1 MLKLWQ
7 NILHLGISPSLYYSR
22 CRDQFQVSIPVSAS
36 LIPLYFPPSL
46 RFPTFHIPLNAIV
59 AASAPTPFIHPP
71 PSSLLDTILKTDP
84 ESKLRQA
91 PYCER
96 GGGDWKIEA
105 STLLHLNPVKHIM
118 SITHLCL
125 PRPPL
130 IICQTLLGRRQ
141 PTDSRKLQSND
152 HWPSSSPASAS
163 LLYWSTGTGLLFV
176 VVNILIFRYFIWLT

>member
-1 MLKLWQ
+1 MS
-7 NILHLGISPSLYYSR
+7 GSISGFHPGVCLPHPSL
-22 CRDQFQVSIPVSAS
+22 
-36 LIPLYFPPSL
+36 LPSL
-46 RFPTFHIPLNAIV
+46 TQIPHIPHSSECNCGSICPH
-59 AASAPTPFIHPP
+59 PT
-71 PSSLLDTILKTDP
+71 LLDTILKTDP

-96 GGGDWKIEA
+96 EGGGGDWKIEA

-152 HWPSSSPASAS
+152 HWPSSSSASS

>member
-7 NILHLGISPSLYYSR
+7 NILHLGISPLYVGINFRFPSR
-22 CRDQFQVSIPVSAS
+22 C
-36 LIPLYFPPSL
+36 L
-46 RFPTFHIPLNAIV
+46 
-59 AASAPTPFIHPP
+59 P
-71 PSSLLDTILKTDP
+71 PSSLSSSLPRSDSPHSTFLWMQLWQHLPPPPWYTPPHPLAGHNPENWPPSQNLDR
-84 ESKLRQA
+84 LRIVR
-91 PYCER
+91 ER

-152 HWPSSSPASAS
+152 HWPSSSSAS
-163 LLYWSTGTGLLFV
+163 SSLYWSTGTGLLFV